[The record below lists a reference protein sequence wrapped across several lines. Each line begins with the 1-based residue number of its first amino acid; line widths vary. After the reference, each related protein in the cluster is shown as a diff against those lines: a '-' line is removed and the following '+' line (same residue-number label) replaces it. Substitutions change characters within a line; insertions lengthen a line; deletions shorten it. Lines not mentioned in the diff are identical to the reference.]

1 MMQWAKTRQS
11 GFTIVELLIVVVVI
25 AILAA
30 ITIVAYNGIQ
40 NRAKVSSVQ
49 AALSQASQKVQEYA
63 VYNGDSYPVDQASFD
78 TLGITSK
85 GVTYQYSAN
94 NNASPRTYCITATLQ
109 STSYYQN
116 NSTNATPSL
125 GACPGHGANGTV
137 PITNL
142 AKNPTGAGG
151 TSGWETASGMS
162 NPQVITN
169 GGPEGQAAVYGTR
182 SGTGSL
188 YAGYGLNGTVQYVP
202 VQGGETYTS
211 SIYARP
217 TTAAASTTIGILVRF
232 YDASGTQVDT
242 NTAANYTSV
251 ASNTWVRLNR
261 TDVAPATAVKARVL
275 AIGQTS
281 TFVDGDTMRVSKV
294 MVTKGSTLY
303 TYADGASPGWAWG
316 AGGAFNDIS
325 SGPAL

>member
-1 MMQWAKTRQS
+1 MKLWASKRQT

-40 NRAKVSSVQ
+40 NRAKISSIQ
-49 AALSQASQKVQEYA
+49 AALTQASQKVQEYA
-63 VYNGDSYPVDQASFD
+63 VYNGDSYPADQTSFD
-78 TLGITSK
+78 GLGIASK
-85 GVTYQYSAN
+85 GVTYQYSGN
-94 NNASPRTYCITATLQ
+94 NNVTPHAYCITATMQ
-109 STSYYQN
+109 GTSYYQN
-116 NSTNATPSL
+116 NTTAATPTL

-151 TSGWETASGMS
+151 TTGWETASGMS
-162 NPQVITN
+162 GPLVITN

-188 YAGYGLNGTVQYVP
+188 YAGYGSNGSVQYVP
-202 VQGGETYTS
+202 VQGGEVYTS
-211 SIYARP
+211 SIYVRP

-251 ASNTWVRLNR
+251 TSNTWVRLNR
-261 TDVAPATAVKARVL
+261 TDTVPATAVKARVL

-281 TFVDGDTMRVSKV
+281 TFADGDTMRVSKV

-316 AGGAFNDIS
+316 SGGAFNDIS